1 MNLLKDN
8 MLHKKVINIEQGKD
22 CLSLLLNDGSTIT
35 LFNGISSSAVQSL
48 VGKTITDV
56 ELNEEVLKILLNKT
70 EKIEMGMRSAD
81 YIGPEAFL
89 YHGSNGV
96 LISG

>member
-1 MNLLKDN
+1 M
-8 MLHKKVINIEQGKD
+8 
-22 CLSLLLNDGSTIT
+22 LNDGGAIT

-56 ELNEEVLKILLNKT
+56 KLNEEVLKIFFNKT
-70 EKIEMGMRSAD
+70 EKIEMVMRPAV